1 MRRVFYASGSFLTS
15 DAIAAG
21 VLNYADALT
30 RTNGSDVV
38 NFPIVHANGSLGD
51 ASVLIGPASQI
62 ASASEESDL
71 PEPLDSELLLDL
83 ERKTLLVGVPRP
95 LVQSGTTKFALDE
108 FE

>member
-1 MRRVFYASGSFLTS
+1 MRRIFYASGSFITS
-15 DAIAAG
+15 DVIAAG

-62 ASASEESDL
+62 ASASEESEL
-71 PEPLDSELLLDL
+71 PEPVDDDLLQEL

-95 LVQSGTTKFALDE
+95 LVQAGTTKFALDE

>member
-1 MRRVFYASGSFLTS
+1 MRRIFYASGSFLTS
-15 DAIAAG
+15 DAIAAS

-38 NFPIVHANGSLGD
+38 TFPIVHSNGALGD
-51 ASVLIGPASQI
+51 ASVLIGPASQL
-62 ASASEESDL
+62 ASASEETDL
-71 PEPLDSELLLDL
+71 PEPGDDGLLQEL

-95 LVQSGTTKFALDE
+95 LVQTGTTKFALDE

>member
-1 MRRVFYASGSFLTS
+1 MRRIFYASGSFLTS

-38 NFPIVHANGSLGD
+38 NFPILLPNGSLGD
-51 ASVLIGPASQI
+51 ASVLIGPASQL
-62 ASASEESDL
+62 ASASEDTEL
-71 PEPLDSELLLDL
+71 PEPRDEELLQDL

-95 LVQSGTTKFALDE
+95 LVQTGATEFSLDE

>member
-1 MRRVFYASGSFLTS
+1 MRRLFYASGSFLTS
-15 DAIAAG
+15 DVIAAS

-38 NFPIVHANGSLGD
+38 TFPIVHTDGSLGE
-51 ASVLIGPASQI
+51 ASVLIGPASQL
-62 ASASEESDL
+62 ASASEDSEL
-71 PEPLDSELLLDL
+71 PEPTDLDLLQGL

-95 LVQSGTTKFALDE
+95 LVQADTMKFALDE